1 MSKTT
6 HSQYTVPLEDFNIET
21 EMTDVEILRVSPDRI
36 LAKGKRYGRMWLLR
50 GLPPEKRNDSVFL
63 LQLREEFD
71 RRFICLEHGAPLT
84 VGIEEIEGLG
94 PCIVEEWRE
103 DYRDSSSLAG
113 KDESRSPKHRLTLR
127 KAVILIVAFIA
138 LAGALGY
145 GLHVSRLSALSET
158 AKADLEAL
166 QSANRRGEE
175 RMFML
180 ADSLD
185 KVLSSPLIP
194 EEFARSVEIVED
206 DKEEKMAEALYQER
220 IKEFKKELVRYD
232 RYVIPEVMEDLPVFY
247 DSICALYRR
256 MLEMGSNVDPHARF
270 PQLPEDDRIR
280 LTSNLWGGY
289 MLSASDYLRAWI
301 PKARAADDKKKME
314 YGSGK
319 KDS

>member
-1 MSKTT
+1 MSMTT

-36 LAKGKRYGRMWLLR
+36 LAKGIRYGRMWLLR
-50 GLPPEKRNDSVFL
+50 GLPPEKRNDSGML
-63 LQLREEFD
+63 RDLREEFD
-71 RRFICLEHGAPLT
+71 RRFICLEPGAPLT

-103 DYRDSSSLAG
+103 DYHISSCIAENEG
-113 KDESRSPKHRLTLR
+113 RRRKHRLTLR

-166 QSANRRGEE
+166 QSANRHSEE